1 MHFQF
6 EILEDRR
13 KYIFREN
20 ETKNKV
26 QVMFVDVKVVAERY
40 QYYYWTFSTNK
51 EATVY
56 VFSV

>member
-6 EILEDRR
+6 KILENCR
-13 KYIFREN
+13 KYIFTEN

-26 QVMFVDVKVVAERY
+26 QVMFVDVKVADERY
-40 QYYYWTFSTNK
+40 QYYYWILSKNK